1 MGHLCFARWED
12 DMEKVRVRFPPS
24 PTGYLHIG
32 GARTA
37 LYNWLFCR
45 KHHGIFVL
53 RIEDTDVARSTPQ
66 AMEEIIEGLK
76 WMGIDW
82 DEGPYFQ
89 SEHAGEHRQVAR
101 RLLEEGQAYRCF
113 CRKEDLEARR
123 EAAVRLRQS
132 YHYDGTCR
140 EIREDEAAA
149 REGAGEAF
157 VIRFKV
163 PRDDGCVVW
172 EDAVFGTERRPHQ
185 EIEDFVILRSN
196 GLPIYVLSNMVDDH
210 RDRITHVI
218 RGQDHRANTPK
229 QVIMYRALGWELPRF
244 AHMCLTLDPKRR
256 KISKRVHGE
265 VVTVRYYR
273 ERGFLPW
280 AFCNFMVLL
289 GWSPGGD
296 REIMSREEM
305 IEAFSLERLSRANS
319 VFSYDPENPRF
330 FTDPKAISISAHYIR
345 IMELEA
351 LLPHVEEVLRA
362 NGLWDASLG
371 EGRRE
376 WFRET
381 VSLIR
386 TRFFTLED
394 FSTLGRPYFS
404 DDYPMEQKAL
414 EKNLADPRL
423 GEWLA
428 ILAER
433 MATLSPF
440 TLESAEGLVRSAS
453 EAWGVKA
460 GLLINAVRAAVTG
473 LSVGPGLFEAMMA
486 IGRERVVT
494 RLGRVASQLQAGRG
508 GDPS

>member
-1 MGHLCFARWED
+1 
-12 DMEKVRVRFPPS
+12 MESVRVRFPPS

-37 LYNWLFCR
+37 LYNWLFAR
-45 KHHGIFVL
+45 KNNGVFVL

-89 SEHAGEHRQVAR
+89 SEHAEEHRQTAR
-101 RLLEEGQAYRCF
+101 RLLEEGHAYRCF
-113 CRKEDLEARR
+113 CRREDLEAKK
-123 EAAVRLRQS
+123 EVAVRARQS
-132 YHYDGTCR
+132 YRYDGTCR
-140 EIREDEAAA
+140 GIPEEQAA
-149 REGAGEAF
+149 RRERAGEPF

-163 PRDDGCVVW
+163 PRDEHLVVW
-172 EDAVFGTERRPHQ
+172 EDAVFGMEKRPHQ

-229 QVIMYRALGWELPRF
+229 QVLMYRALGWEVPRF

-273 ERGFLPW
+273 EKGFVAW

-296 REIMSREEM
+296 REIMSRGEM
-305 IEAFSLERLSRANS
+305 MEAFTLERLSRANS
-319 VFSYDPENPRF
+319 VFNYDPEHPRF
-330 FTDPKAISISAHYIR
+330 FTDPKAININAHYIR
-345 IMELEA
+345 TMDLPELMP
-351 LLPHVEEVLRA
+351 LVEHELRA
-362 NGLWDASLG
+362 KGLWDESFEG
-371 EGRRE
+371 GRRD
-376 WFRET
+376 WFRGA
-381 VSLIR
+381 VDLVR
-386 TRFFTLED
+386 PRCVTLED

-404 DDYPMEQKAL
+404 DDYPMEQKAR
-414 EKNLADPRL
+414 EKSLADPRL
-423 GEWLA
+423 GEWLEE
-428 ILAER
+428 LAGR
-433 MATLSPF
+433 MATLVPF
-440 TLESAEGLVRSAS
+440 SLESTEGLVRGAA
-453 EAWGVKA
+453 EEWGVKA
-460 GLLINAVRAAVTG
+460 GLLINAIRAAVTG
-473 LSVGPGLFEAMMA
+473 QTVGPGLFELLTVL
-486 IGRERVVT
+486 GQERVMA
-494 RLGRVASQLQAGRG
+494 RLRKVADQLQTGQGR
-508 GDPS
+508 